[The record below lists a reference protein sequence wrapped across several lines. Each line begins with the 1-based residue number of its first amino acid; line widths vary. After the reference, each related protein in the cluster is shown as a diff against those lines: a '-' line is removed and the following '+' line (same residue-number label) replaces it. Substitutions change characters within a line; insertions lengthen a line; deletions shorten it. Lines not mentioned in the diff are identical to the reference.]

1 MVLAVWSHASNH
13 AATYSVRGSNEPC
26 GGNQEYVKYVKKWL
40 GAPHSLTNIA
50 IHSRSTKLKLSV
62 QSLVKEFK
70 VAKARSFMTLR
81 DSKDP
86 VIKNTQPDVK
96 TGRKWSAD
104 EAVEEAESRLKLKEM
119 VGATQL
125 GRQGLWW
132 TINSQVVVIFAR

>member
-1 MVLAVWSHASNH
+1 
-13 AATYSVRGSNEPC
+13 
-26 GGNQEYVKYVKKWL
+26 
-40 GAPHSLTNIA
+40 
-50 IHSRSTKLKLSV
+50 
-62 QSLVKEFK
+62 
-70 VAKARSFMTLR
+70 MTLR
-81 DSKDP
+81 DSKDT